1 MSTMINKLVAMKNGT
16 TGRITAIH
24 AEVEVDGQ
32 RKFRKLSSEDMAAL
46 AGEATTEAAASIT
59 VTTPSWSINERFD
72 FMVEMV
78 NMVLNAVS
86 NSVVITGPGGLGKTS
101 TVLRAIEA
109 QGLEFTKLSGYST
122 PRGLYEF
129 LFRNNGNLIVID
141 DCDAV
146 FNTEVGVNVLKAALD
161 SYDERVVSWQGRE
174 TSTQDEDGAIPRS
187 FEFTGR
193 VIFISNWDASDI
205 PQPIRSRALNI
216 DLSMTVQERIDR
228 IEALLPALAQ
238 NVNIHMS
245 SAREAFA
252 LLVDNKGLCKD
263 INLRTMLNLLR
274 IRKTSGNWESL
285 AKFSLANN

>member
-1 MSTMINKLVAMKNGT
+1 MINKSLAMKDGKV
-16 TGRITAIH
+16 GRITAIH

-32 RKFRKLSSEDMAAL
+32 RKFRKLGADEMAVL
-46 AGEATTEAAASIT
+46 AGQPATAAEGAASIT
-59 VTTPSWSINERFD
+59 VTTPTWGINERFD

-86 NSVVITGPGGLGKTS
+86 NSLVITGPGGLGKTS
-101 TVLRAIEA
+101 TVLRAVEGA
-109 QGLEFTKLSGYST
+109 GLEYVKLSGYST

-129 LFRNNGNLIVID
+129 LFRNNGQLIVID

-161 SYDERVVSWQGRE
+161 SYDTRMVSWQGRE
-174 TSTQDEDGAIPRS
+174 TAAQDEDGAIPRT

-252 LLVDNKGLCKD
+252 LLVDNRGLCKD

-274 IRKTSGNWESL
+274 IRKTSSNWQAL
-285 AKFSLANN
+285 GKFSLANN